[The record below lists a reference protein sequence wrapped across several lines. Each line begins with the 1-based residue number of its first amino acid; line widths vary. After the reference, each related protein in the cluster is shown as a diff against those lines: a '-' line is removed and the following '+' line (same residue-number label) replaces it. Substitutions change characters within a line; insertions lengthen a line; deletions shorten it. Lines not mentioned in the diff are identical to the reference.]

1 VLSATGGWS
10 LVIVVSAV
18 VTIAA
23 GISVKFV
30 LAPMRS
36 RWIEAHN
43 QPEGVLAVAGSET
56 SRLGHWPEQSGE

>member
-1 VLSATGGWS
+1 
-10 LVIVVSAV
+10 V